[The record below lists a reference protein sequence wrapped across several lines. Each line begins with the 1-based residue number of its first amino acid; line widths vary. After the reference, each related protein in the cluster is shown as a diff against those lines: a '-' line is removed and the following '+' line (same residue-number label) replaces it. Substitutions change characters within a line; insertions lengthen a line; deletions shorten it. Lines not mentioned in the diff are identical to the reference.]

1 MKQWI
6 LKPSDRQRLSSRTN
20 HVTALGQTVSQLSAL
35 GQTVLQLS
43 DRAVIQ
49 LHVTAQFYLENK
61 RKIHPRGLRACR
73 PKRCEEKR
81 ESPSPVAPLFI
92 CFSPAPGPPSVNW
105 ASQECCLFYLRSS
118 LQFLDLPLFSFRKL
132 FPSLSSSHHHSEL
145 LFPNYLTKP
154 TEYYHVPPEIYIT
167 Y

>member
-1 MKQWI
+1 M
-6 LKPSDRQRLSSRTN
+6 DRQCLSSRTN

-43 DRAVIQ
+43 DRSVIQ

-61 RKIHPRGLRACR
+61 RKIHPRGLRGMPTQKMWR
-73 PKRCEEKR
+73 EEK
-81 ESPSPVAPLFI
+81 EPQPCGSSFHMFFLLPLGLP
-92 CFSPAPGPPSVNW
+92 CVNW

-118 LQFLDLPLFSFRKL
+118 LQFLDLSLFSFRKL

-154 TEYYHVPPEIYIT
+154 TDYYHLPPEIYIT

>member
-1 MKQWI
+1 MSQP
-6 LKPSDRQRLSSRTN
+6 LDRLCHSS
-20 HVTALGQTVSQLSAL
+20 
-35 GQTVLQLS
+35 QLS
-43 DRAVIQ
+43 DRQCYSSQTEQWYSSMLQ
-49 LHVTAQFYLENK
+49 LSFILKIKGKYILEAWGHADPKDVK
-61 RKIHPRGLRACR
+61 RRERA
-73 PKRCEEKR
+73 P
-81 ESPSPVAPLFI
+81 ALWLLFSYV
-92 CFSPAPGPPSVNW
+92 FSPAPGPPCVNW
-105 ASQECCLFYLRSS
+105 ASQERCLFSLRPS